1 MLSPLDLKNKT
12 MEPKK
17 RKYYD
22 KDETDDYLELVMEQY
37 KELYDENLELKKSVK
52 SLNDGVQYYRSIEN
66 TMQKA
71 LVLAEKT
78 AKETKDAAQLKAE
91 AIEKDANTKA
101 DKIIAEAEQEY
112 DKLKEKCLSLV
123 QQFNQYKMQLKQVA
137 SAQLELITSDSFDV
151 YSPEIEAIRNEKGN
165 LIAEQKLDKEQP
177 DIKETVNEVPKDN
190 NPEVQELEEPEK
202 TPELSIDTLEPEKT
216 KDLSETMVLPDVKKE
231 IRGKKRKEE
240 LQEDILTAD
249 TIDLSDTLNQIQK
262 PKDADTKE
270 VMDALVLDPVDAV
283 VKEPFETVESSMAAS
298 DSNQEMLS
306 LEPEEDKQ
314 EKETPSLDSLLQNI
328 NLGKKNKKKKGK
340 DEDPFEFLG
349 SVDDF

>member
-1 MLSPLDLKNKT
+1 MLSPLDLKNKM

-37 KELYDENLELKKSVK
+37 KQLYDENLELQKNVK

-101 DKIIAEAEQEY
+101 DKIVAEAEQEY

-151 YSPEIEAIRNEKGN
+151 YSPEIEAIRNEKDN
-165 LIAEQKLDKEQP
+165 MIAEQVPEEPKAPKASTKMEIPEPLVKEQP
-177 DIKETVNEVPKDN
+177 VMKETVEK
-190 NPEVQELEEPEK
+190 EPE
-202 TPELSIDTLEPEKT
+202 
-216 KDLSETMVLPDVKKE
+216 DLSETMVLPDVKKE
-231 IRGKKRKEE
+231 KRAKKKNEE

-270 VMDALVLDPVDAV
+270 VTDAL
-283 VKEPFETVESSMAAS
+283 ES
-298 DSNQEMLS
+298 NPEMLS
-306 LEPEEDKQ
+306 LEPEEDKK